1 MIWRR
6 NFIRAPYRTAAGS
19 LFDCCQISR
28 RYRYG
33 PSTTNDLLL
42 PLFFFSLFLSGV
54 VLYNIE
60 KKKKNIDEKGR
71 HPAQASNKKG
81 LLRSMAIGDIHDRIY
96 TVLPSYT
103 SLSLYEAVKY
113 RYMYVYILQ
122 DII

>member
-60 KKKKNIDEKGR
+60 KKRKTLTKRVDIQPKPQIKKVCCAR
-71 HPAQASNKKG
+71 W
-81 LLRSMAIGDIHDRIY
+81 L
-96 TVLPSYT
+96 
-103 SLSLYEAVKY
+103 
-113 RYMYVYILQ
+113 
-122 DII
+122 

>member
-1 MIWRR
+1 MKRINKYRKNQIFLNDDVFIVWIWVDK
-6 NFIRAPYRTAAGS
+6 I
-19 LFDCCQISR
+19 
-28 RYRYG
+28 
-33 PSTTNDLLL
+33 
-42 PLFFFSLFLSGV
+42 PLHR
-54 VLYNIE
+54 

-122 DII
+122 RFYIANEAAMNCSRWPRKKK